1 MSKKVK
7 PSIPRGMRDILPDQ
21 MVKRQYVIDVI
32 REVFESFGFD
42 AIQTPAIEKAETL
55 LGKYGSE
62 AERLIYSASYGGDRE
77 KLMLRYDLSVP
88 LCRFVAMYPE
98 IPRPFKRYHIAPVWR
113 ADRPQKGRFR
123 EFYQCDADT
132 VGSSSMLG
140 DAETVAVIYTILY
153 RLGFR
158 KFTTHINNRKL
169 LNGIGQY
176 AGVPDSVLR
185 GLYQSIDKLLKIG
198 LEGVREE
205 LLSVGLPQDI
215 QDSMRRVA
223 RLYLQGEIALDEIG
237 PRLRLEEVAD
247 PAYRGE
253 EAASR
258 IPFPA
263 DVAAV
268 VEPVL
273 RDTLARTAPGSVK
286 PELLQAVAGELIA
299 SATPALREIY
309 APVTELIPVEAVDRM
324 LALLQVQGDNRTI
337 LSALRAQLAGYPD
350 ALEGIDELAAMFHY
364 LDLLGVP
371 ETHYRLDPSM
381 ARGLEYYTGP
391 IYETIV
397 EEANIGS
404 ITGGGR
410 FDNLV
415 GMFLGQSVPATGT
428 TIGIE
433 RIIVVMDELGL
444 FPPNVGT
451 TTTEV
456 LVTVFGSELVD
467 ASLEVAVELRK
478 SGHNTQVYFDPAPL
492 REQLGYAVKKGIPY
506 VVIVG
511 PDEAAAGQVTVKCLS
526 RNEQRVV
533 SRDELSRAI
542 RDWRDA

>member
-42 AIQTPAIEKAETL
+42 AIQTPAMEKADTL

-62 AERLIYSASYGGDRE
+62 AERLIYSASYGSDRE

-88 LCRFVAMYPE
+88 LCRFVAMYPD
-98 IPRPFKRYHIAPVWR
+98 IPKPFKRYHIAPVWR

-132 VGSSSMLG
+132 VGSSSMMG
-140 DAETVAVIYTILY
+140 DAETVAVIYTILH

-223 RLYLQGEIALDEIG
+223 RLYLQGEIGLDDIG
-237 PRLRLEEVAD
+237 SRLRQEEVSDPGYDGEDAPPRL
-247 PAYRGE
+247 
-253 EAASR
+253 
-258 IPFPA
+258 PFPGE
-263 DVAAV
+263 VIAA

-273 RDTLARTAPGSVK
+273 RETLARTEPGSVK

-299 SATPALREIY
+299 SATPALRDIY
-309 APVTELIPVEAVDRM
+309 GSTTELIPVDAVDRM
-324 LALLQVQGDNRTI
+324 LALLQIQGDNETI
-337 LSALRAQLAGYPD
+337 VASLRQQLAGFPD
-350 ALEGIDELAAMFHY
+350 ALEGIDELALMFHY

-371 ETHYRLDPSM
+371 ETHYMLDPSM

-415 GMFLGQSVPATGT
+415 GMFLGQSIPATGT

-451 TTTEV
+451 TTAEV
-456 LVTVFGSELVD
+456 LVTVFNEDLID
-467 ASLEVAVELRK
+467 ASLRVAVELRK
-478 SGHNTQVYFDPAPL
+478 EGHNAQVYFDPVSL
-492 REQLGYAVKKGIPY
+492 REQLGYAVKKGIPF
-506 VVIVG
+506 VIILG
-511 PDEAAAGQVTVKCLS
+511 PDEEAAGQVTVKCLS
-526 RNEQRVV
+526 RNEQKVV
-533 SRDELSRAI
+533 KRSEMSQAIHEWRDE
-542 RDWRDA
+542 

>member
-88 LCRFVAMYPE
+88 LCRFVAMYRRFPGRSSATTSHRCGVPTVRRKDVSVSSTSAMP
-98 IPRPFKRYHIAPVWR
+98 IRSAAAACWVMPKRSRSSTPSAPAGFSQVHH
-113 ADRPQKGRFR
+113 AYQQPQIIER
-123 EFYQCDADT
+123 
-132 VGSSSMLG
+132 
-140 DAETVAVIYTILY
+140 
-153 RLGFR
+153 
-158 KFTTHINNRKL
+158 
-169 LNGIGQY
+169 IGQY

-223 RLYLQGEIALDEIG
+223 RLYLQDEIALDEIG
-237 PRLRLEEVAD
+237 PRLRLEEIAD
-247 PAYRGE
+247 PGYCGDDVPP
-253 EAASR
+253 R
-258 IPFPA
+258 IHFPA
-263 DVAAV
+263 QVAAA

-273 RDTLARTAPGSVK
+273 RDTLARIAPGSVK

-324 LALLQVQGDNRTI
+324 LALLQVQGDNRAI
-337 LSALRAQLAGYPD
+337 LSSLRVQLAGYPD
-350 ALEGIDELAAMFHY
+350 ALEGIDEFAAMFHY

-415 GMFLGQSVPATGT
+415 GMFLGQSVPAT
-428 TIGIE
+428 
-433 RIIVVMDELGL
+433 RHD
-444 FPPNVGT
+444 
-451 TTTEV
+451 
-456 LVTVFGSELVD
+456 D
-467 ASLEVAVELRK
+467 R
-478 SGHNTQVYFDPAPL
+478 Y
-492 REQLGYAVKKGIPY
+492 
-506 VVIVG
+506 
-511 PDEAAAGQVTVKCLS
+511 
-526 RNEQRVV
+526 
-533 SRDELSRAI
+533 RAYH
-542 RDWRDA
+542 RGDG